1 MDTDAESLPN
11 CCAIAWGNCPE
22 QQIPLVAFSL
32 TTLEESPHIL
42 KDYPDLTKYL
52 ISWFKSSRNMAMFS
66 GNTAKEKK
74 KPKNLAVHQN
84 CV

>member
-1 MDTDAESLPN
+1 VADSHSIWKDGISHEKLLMDKEESRMDTDAESLPN

-42 KDYPDLTKYL
+42 KDYPDLTFMK
-52 ISWFKSSRNMAMFS
+52 
-66 GNTAKEKK
+66 
-74 KPKNLAVHQN
+74 
-84 CV
+84 

>member
-1 MDTDAESLPN
+1 MDKEESRMDTDAESLPN

-42 KDYPDLTKYL
+42 KDYPDLTFMK
-52 ISWFKSSRNMAMFS
+52 
-66 GNTAKEKK
+66 
-74 KPKNLAVHQN
+74 
-84 CV
+84 